1 MKLKSYFRKGEQPKS
16 HQLSSESEDDYDPR
30 ERVPTLRPGQYDG
43 TTPWT
48 EFLHRFESC
57 AKANYWSAKTMAV
70 QLKFCMVGAA
80 GAIIHRN
87 PRSTQWDYV
96 RLVEE
101 IDTAYGPS
109 SQHAAAVAIELRQRV
124 RKPGEAL
131 HVLRDDIYGRV
142 SVAYSNRAEA
152 EQDAI
157 GVEVFTNALGDAEIL
172 QKLLEQRPQTLA
184 QAFDIAH
191 RYETT
196 KRAASYVAGL
206 MHSGAR
212 DIAERRPRAM
222 VIREGTDEEE
232 LKTATAPPSAIFK
245 PASSSHSHTPY
256 RGKSPRDIKWDEI
269 RCHNC
274 SGLGHMKRNCPSPR
288 NATRALTSTMSPQS
302 SRSAVLHLKAQGQE
316 INIHMIVYELEV
328 CAVLDSG
335 ARKSVF
341 PLCHY
346 NAIHPDVRP
355 PLQSSIVE
363 TLIGVGPGDIPV
375 LGEAHIPVQINNR
388 QVSVLFLVADIAG
401 DEALLGHP
409 FLSQAQARLDF
420 GNQRIVLFGEEVPY
434 FDSKNKPKAHSVRV
448 ARTVVLEAGQEFVVR
463 GNIHLKDPVEGGL
476 MLSPTPPSG
485 PPAPTGAL
493 CPELY

>member
-1 MKLKSYFRKGEQPKS
+1 MKLKSSFRKGEQPKS
-16 HQLSSESEDDYDPR
+16 HQPSSESEDDYEHQ
-30 ERVPTLRPGQYDG
+30 ERVPILRPGQYDG

-80 GAIIHRN
+80 GAIVHRN
-87 PRSTQWDYV
+87 PRSAQWDYV

-101 IDTAYGPS
+101 IETAYGPS

-142 SVAYSNRAEA
+142 SVAYSNRADA

-157 GVEVFTNALGDAEIL
+157 GVEVFTNALGDAETV

-206 MHSGAR
+206 MQPGAR
-212 DIAERRPRAM
+212 GMAEHRPRAM

-232 LKTATAPPSAIFK
+232 LKTATASPSAIFK
-245 PASSSHSHTPY
+245 PESPSHSHTPY
-256 RGKSPRDIKWDEI
+256 RGKSPRDIKWNEI

-274 SGLGHMKRNCPSPR
+274 SGLGHMKRNCPSPS
-288 NATRALTSTMSPQS
+288 NAARALTSTMSPQS
-302 SRSAVLHLKAQGQE
+302 SRSAVLRLKAHGQE
-316 INIHMIVYELEV
+316 MSIHMIVYELEM

-341 PLCHY
+341 LCVITTPFIQMSGLHFS
-346 NAIHPDVRP
+346 HP
-355 PLQSSIVE
+355 S
-363 TLIGVGPGDIPV
+363 
-375 LGEAHIPVQINNR
+375 
-388 QVSVLFLVADIAG
+388 
-401 DEALLGHP
+401 
-409 FLSQAQARLDF
+409 
-420 GNQRIVLFGEEVPY
+420 
-434 FDSKNKPKAHSVRV
+434 
-448 ARTVVLEAGQEFVVR
+448 
-463 GNIHLKDPVEGGL
+463 
-476 MLSPTPPSG
+476 
-485 PPAPTGAL
+485 
-493 CPELY
+493 